1 MMNIYL
7 IIPSYNEGKRL
18 RDTLKRAKKYFPET
32 KTVVVDD
39 GSLSKERLSPTCRA
53 TLLRHQLNLGKGAA
67 MITGADYAFSQG
79 AEAVIFMDADSQHHP
94 KELPQFKKYLEQ
106 GYDFVFGSR
115 ERGYRTPLVRFLGN
129 RLASIYINLL
139 FGIYVSD
146 ILSGY
151 RALTK
156 KAYNLVKWSSVRY
169 GVETE
174 MVARLGQHKEKLPWI
189 EFPIDTIYVDKYK
202 GVTIIDAIKILAQSI
217 WWKLS

>member
-1 MMNIYL
+1 MNIYL
-7 IIPSYNEGKRL
+7 IVPSYNEGKRL
-18 RDTLKRAKKYFPET
+18 RDTLKHAKKYFPEI

-39 GSLSKERLSPTCRA
+39 GSIRKELLSPTCKA
-53 TLLRHQLNLGKGAA
+53 ILIRHQLNLGKGAA

-79 AEAVIFMDADSQHHP
+79 AEAVIFMDADSQHNP
-94 KELPQFKKYLEQ
+94 KQLKDFKRYLEKD
-106 GYDFVFGSR
+106 YDLVFGSR
-115 ERGYRTPLVRFLGN
+115 DHGIHTPLIRFLGN
-129 RLASIYINLL
+129 RFASVYINIL
-139 FGIYVSD
+139 FGVYVSD

-156 KAYNLVKWSSVRY
+156 KAYNLVKWRSVRY

-174 MVARLGQHKEKLPWI
+174 MVARLGKHKNKLSWI

-202 GVTIIDAIKILAQSI
+202 GVTIVDAIKILGQSI